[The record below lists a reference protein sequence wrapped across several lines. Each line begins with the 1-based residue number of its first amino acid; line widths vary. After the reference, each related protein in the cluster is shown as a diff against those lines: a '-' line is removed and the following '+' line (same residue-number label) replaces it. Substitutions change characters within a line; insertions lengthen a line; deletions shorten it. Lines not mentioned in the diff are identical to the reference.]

1 MESNALK
8 ELHQQGQSIWLDNIQ
23 RSMIT
28 SGKLQEM
35 IDGGLMGMTSN
46 PTIFEKAIAGS
57 ADYDQDVK
65 KLLSEGK
72 DVDEILNALTI
83 KDIQMAA
90 DLFLPVYEKSG
101 GEDGF
106 VSIEVNPNLAYQ
118 TEETIQN
125 VKDLHQ
131 RVQRKNVM
139 IKVPATPQGIP
150 AIETLI
156 AEGISINVTLIFSI
170 EAYQNVAKAYIAGL
184 QKLAEKG
191 KSLSLVRSVASVF
204 VSRIDT
210 AVDKMLEARIKETSD
225 TEARSVSKTL
235 LGKTAVAN
243 TKLIY
248 RQFKEIFSG
257 KAFLEL
263 QAKGAHVQRPL
274 WGSTGTK
281 NPNYSD
287 LLYVEELVGTDTVN
301 TAPPATLSAIQ
312 DHAKVRPSL
321 EEAIEEARET
331 VSKLSRLGID
341 LTQVTDKLLEDGVK
355 SFAGSF
361 QGLTEVIEKKVK
373 AL

>member
-1 MESNALK
+1 MESNTLK
-8 ELHQQGQSIWLDNIQ
+8 ELLQQGQSIWLDNIQ
-23 RSMIT
+23 RSMIS

-125 VKDLHQ
+125 VKELHQ

-139 IKVPATPQGIP
+139 IKVPATPQGIT
-150 AIETLI
+150 AIEALI
-156 AEGISINVTLIFSI
+156 AEGISINVTLIFAI

-184 QKLAEKG
+184 QKLAAKG
-191 KSLSLVRSVASVF
+191 KPLASLRSVASVF

-210 AVDKMLEARIKETSD
+210 AVDKILEARIKDSTD
-225 TEARSVSKTL
+225 TEARSISKTL

-248 RQFKEIFSG
+248 QQFKEIFSS
-257 KAFLEL
+257 KAFVELE
-263 QAKGAHVQRPL
+263 ARGAHVQRPL

-281 NPNYSD
+281 NANYSD

-321 EEAIEEARET
+321 EEAVEDAKET

-341 LTQVTDKLLEDGVK
+341 LEQVTDKLLEDGVK
-355 SFAGSF
+355 SFADSF